1 MKKIL
6 LFLTIA
12 FSLILSSC
20 EFADAIEEVR
30 RLKYEDIN
38 KIEKNSEY
46 ALIMSQR
53 YVSSTEEI
61 DFANMIKEKVLN
73 EKHKIEEDNF
83 CGLEFYGDLVS
94 FAYQYDSKNRFFG
107 LNDLNNYWAV
117 GTISLDDYS
126 IEIHYIISKYEK
138 ISILNLSK
146 THFCLSGKDENAEKE
161 TDQNG
166 KEIIKYD
173 YFILDRS
180 NEKWLEFDD
189 YSKALE
195 AIGEEIEEYK
205 SPDTFSYDG
214 KTYTLKSDLII
225 SNSIIYD
232 ENGEEVVRLSDK
244 FESFYDL
251 FDNPDIVLNNKELKK
266 ICEIIGENTINEIEG
281 FLFTNGEDLF
291 IGIRASMT
299 LFGPA
304 CSLIG
309 PVIFKTTLDFDSFE
323 YVGCAND
330 FYRNN
335 FFYKIQIKKIK

>member
-6 LFLTIA
+6 LFLIVA
-12 FSLILSSC
+12 ISIVLSSC
-20 EFADAIEEVR
+20 KFADAIEEVR

-38 KIEKNSEY
+38 KIEKSSDY
-46 ALIMSQR
+46 ALIMNQR
-53 YVSSTEEI
+53 YISSTEEI

-83 CGLEFYGDLVS
+83 CGLKFYGDLVS
-94 FAYQYDSKNRFFG
+94 FVYQYYSKNRFFG

-126 IEIHYIISKYEK
+126 IEIHYIKSKYEK

-146 THFCLSGKDENAEKE
+146 THFCLSGVDENAKGE

-205 SPDTFSYDG
+205 NPDTFLYNG
-214 KTYTLKSDLII
+214 KTYTVKS
-225 SNSIIYD
+225 STEPNHSIVYD
-232 ENGEEVVRLSDK
+232 ENGEKVVSLSDK
-244 FESFYDL
+244 FESFCDL

-266 ICEIIGENTINEIEG
+266 ICEIIGDNTVNNIEG
-281 FLFTNGEDLF
+281 LLFTNGEDLF
-291 IGIRASMT
+291 VGFQTSMGM
-299 LFGPA
+299 FGPA

-323 YVGCAND
+323 YIGCANKDYRD
-330 FYRNN
+330 FYSKV
-335 FFYKIQIKKIK
+335 KIEKIK